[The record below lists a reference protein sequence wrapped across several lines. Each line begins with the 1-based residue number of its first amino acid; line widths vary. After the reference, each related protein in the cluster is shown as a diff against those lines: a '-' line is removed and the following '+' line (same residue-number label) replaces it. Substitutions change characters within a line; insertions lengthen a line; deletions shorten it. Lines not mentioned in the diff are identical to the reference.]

1 MYKVLIADDE
11 KIIRIALKSMISW
24 EDLGFS
30 VEYSAED
37 GLSALETVRRY
48 SPDLVIID
56 IMMPVMDGIEFVKE
70 ARRDGYS
77 GEIIILS
84 NHQNFQY
91 AVEALRN
98 RVSDYIMK
106 TDISPSSLTQCLL
119 KIRRRLDAAAQARPA
134 VPDESPAA
142 TDLDL
147 LRAALKTPTRMA
159 AEQLSDAYILFNIF
173 TRNSLTGSAAQNSLA
188 ANALKNLTA
197 EQIHSSNYQLLEI
210 SENSLLILA
219 QRKTVNEM
227 PDTAAFAQKL
237 SRLVRLYLNTDCGF
251 ILSGLFTTCSRFA
264 QLVSLLP
271 EAARLVLY
279 RGFGVVID
287 EDGYEACLNEE
298 PNPAPF
304 IEALRQY
311 AGREDF
317 LSCRS
322 TVSGM
327 LAHLKEKQYLPRHA
341 VSLIRKIFDYLNLYE
356 TIRLS
361 AEPDKATEIR
371 AEFSRCCTLD
381 EYRSCFYRL
390 FDLLASSAL
399 SQKISGSSCR
409 KEILLIC
416 GFIQQNMDRR
426 ITLSMLA
433 QNVNMSENYIS
444 RLFKAETGNNI
455 ITYINQ
461 LKMEHARLLLEDK
474 NLSVRDIALALGFD
488 EPSYFNKLFIRFFG
502 LSPTGY
508 RKAVTEILSEN
519 PSGDSV

>member
-159 AEQLSDAYILFNIF
+159 AEQLSDSYILFNIF

-188 ANALKNLTA
+188 ANVTDIKKLFSNVKLRGTWGEVQLGTLLSQMLAPNQYASSVKVDSRSDGMVDFAVRIPSRDERTVWLPIDSKFPIEEYTRLADATDKAEAAAALKKLAQAVKLQADSIATKYIFPPSTTDFAVMYLPLEGLYAEITKLPELDGYLRKRRVIACGPTNLSALLSTLQTGFKTVA
-197 EQIHSSNYQLLEI
+197 IEKRSEELWQLLSAFKVQFDKFTAVLEKTGKKLQ
-210 SENSLLILA
+210 EA
-219 QRKTVNEM
+219 Q
-227 PDTAAFAQKL
+227 
-237 SRLVRLYLNTDCGF
+237 NT
-251 ILSGLFTTCSRFA
+251 I
-264 QLVSLLP
+264 
-271 EAARLVLY
+271 
-279 RGFGVVID
+279 
-287 EDGYEACLNEE
+287 EE
-298 PNPAPF
+298 
-304 IEALRQY
+304 
-311 AGREDF
+311 AGRRTRTISNK
-317 LSCRS
+317 LR
-322 TVSGM
+322 TVADIGDD
-327 LAHLKEKQYLPRHA
+327 E
-341 VSLIRKIFDYLNLYE
+341 
-356 TIRLS
+356 
-361 AEPDKATEIR
+361 AE
-371 AEFSRCCTLD
+371 
-381 EYRSCFYRL
+381 
-390 FDLLASSAL
+390 
-399 SQKISGSSCR
+399 
-409 KEILLIC
+409 
-416 GFIQQNMDRR
+416 
-426 ITLSMLA
+426 
-433 QNVNMSENYIS
+433 
-444 RLFKAETGNNI
+444 
-455 ITYINQ
+455 
-461 LKMEHARLLLEDK
+461 RLLSDGNDL
-474 NLSVRDIALALGFD
+474 
-488 EPSYFNKLFIRFFG
+488 
-502 LSPTGY
+502 
-508 RKAVTEILSEN
+508 
-519 PSGDSV
+519 